1 MKPYTIKINSFG
13 ESDLK
18 IATNWYAAQKEG
30 LDLKFI
36 EEIEKTFHR
45 IQQNPQH
52 FAFVRKKI
60 RMSIVKR
67 FPYGIYFY
75 VSEDIINVFAVFHFS
90 RNPKIL
96 QKRIKPITQRK

>member
-1 MKPYTIKINSFG
+1 MKSYTIKINPFA

-18 IATNWYAAQKEG
+18 MAANWYAAQKVG
-30 LDLKFI
+30 LDEDFI
-36 EEIEKTFHR
+36 EEIENTLHR

-52 FAFVRKKI
+52 FAYIRKKI

-75 VSEDIINVFAVFHFS
+75 VSEDVVNVFAVFHFS
-90 RNPKIL
+90 RNPKL
-96 QKRIKPITQRK
+96 LRKRIMPSIKKK